1 MKKETKTTVDC
12 VVVTYNRLKLLK
24 ECLAA
29 LENQTYRISNLYVV
43 DNNSTDNTLAYLK
56 GFSKEYKN
64 LKIIHLNKNLG
75 GAGGFNKGI
84 KKFIENS
91 DSDFAWIMDDDTIPN
106 NDALEKLMDK
116 VNSVSNLGFLA
127 SNIVWQD
134 GTPAIM
140 NIPTVSSSWNQN
152 ITKGLVQIKSA
163 SFVSI
168 LFPRK
173 VIEKVGLPIT
183 DFFIWGDDVEYTLR
197 ISQAGYKGYLVNDS
211 IAEHKIAKNIG
222 VDIVNEENS
231 NRIKRYYY
239 SRRNAIFTERN
250 RMSKAQLVKWLVK
263 CCLVEP
269 AKILAKAPNR
279 KMLRIRTT
287 YKGTI
292 AGFFFN
298 PKIETVKGNK
308 ANGNKKAQ

>member
-43 DNNSTDNTLAYLK
+43 DNNSTDDTLAYLK
-56 GFSKEYKN
+56 EFSKGYKN

-91 DSDFAWIMDDDTIPN
+91 DSDFVWIMDDDTIPN

-140 NIPTVSSSWNQN
+140 NIPTVSSNWNQN

-197 ISQAGYKGYLVNDS
+197 IFQAGYKGYLVNDS

-222 VDIVNEENS
+222 VDIVSEENS

-250 RMSKAQLVKWLVK
+250 RMSKAQLAKWLVK

-269 AKILAKAPNR
+269 AKILAKAPNS

>member
-1 MKKETKTTVDC
+1 MKKKVDC

-24 ECLAA
+24 ECLTA
-29 LENQTYRISNLYVV
+29 LENQTYEITNLFVI
-43 DNNSTDNTLAYLK
+43 DNNSTDNTLSFLK
-56 GFSKEYKN
+56 KFSKNNPN

-75 GAGGFNKGI
+75 GAGGFNKGMKRFI
-84 KKFIENS
+84 KDSE
-91 DSDFAWIMDDDTIPN
+91 SDFVWIMDDDTIPN
-106 NDALEKLMDK
+106 NTALEKLMNNVDI
-116 VNSVSNLGFLA
+116 SSDLGFLA
-127 SNIVWQD
+127 SNIIWRD

-140 NIPTVSSSWNQN
+140 NVPTVTSNWNQN
-152 ITKGLVQIKSA
+152 ISKGLVQIKSA

-197 ISQAGYKGYLVNDS
+197 ISQAGYKGYLVNTS

-222 VDIVNEENS
+222 VDIIKEENK

-250 RMSKAQLVKWLVK
+250 RLSKTQLLKWLVK
-263 CCLVEP
+263 CCVIEP
-269 AKILAKAPNR
+269 TKILFKAPNH

-287 YKGTI
+287 YKGTV

-298 PKIETVKGNK
+298 PKIEVVRGKK
-308 ANGNKKAQ
+308 ANGTKEA

>member
-1 MKKETKTTVDC
+1 MKKKVDS
-12 VVVTYNRLKLLK
+12 VVVTYNRLSLLK
-24 ECLAA
+24 ECLNA
-29 LENQTYRISNLYVV
+29 LLSQNHPLNKIFVIN
-43 DNNSTDNTLAYLK
+43 NNSTDGTKSYLDEV
-56 GFSKEYKN
+56 SKKYPTIIPVHLKKN
-64 LKIIHLNKNLG
+64 VG
-75 GAGGFNKGI
+75 GAGGFNVGLKLFI
-84 KKFIENS
+84 KKS
-91 DSDFAWIMDDDTIPN
+91 KADYVWIMDDDTIPK

-116 VNSVSNLGFLA
+116 VDSVTNLGFLA
-127 SNIVWQD
+127 SNIVWRD

-222 VDIVNEENS
+222 VDIVSEENS

-250 RMSKAQLVKWLVK
+250 RMSKAQLAKWLVK

-269 AKILAKAPNR
+269 VKILAKAPNR

-298 PKIETVKGNK
+298 PKIETFREDKE
-308 ANGNKKAQ
+308 NGSKKAK